1 MSGQVQKSGS
11 TSKSDTAPSTTK
23 PKDLTAKG
31 EELKDKADEAIAKID
46 DLLDEVEKAMEDT
59 LGTTDVADFING
71 YVQRGGQ

>member
-59 LGTTDVADFING
+59 LGELSAEAFCQSYI
-71 YVQRGGQ
+71 QRGGE